1 MGSAGEGGPNDARAK
16 LHAEGLMLPH
26 QQDQAAGVANK
37 GTFEEHRVIV
47 KRKMPK
53 RKRKFGKGATRG
65 GDRKSCQSG
74 TRDPL
79 VFAAKGDAAAN
90 IQATVS
96 ATSVAV
102 KPMNRKQLH
111 RSLNWTTKK
120 LKCAEKKEAT
130 TAKKLTATKA
140 QCTVLAK
147 FAQEWQKEGH
157 LAHHQAESKV
167 NAIHKETKKKLN
179 LAACEI
185 ATAKRMSDDAVSNAH
200 DKIIAE

>member
-16 LHAEGLMLPH
+16 LHAEGLTLPH
-26 QQDQAAGVANK
+26 QQDQAAGVANE
-37 GTFEEHRVIV
+37 GTFEKHCVVV

-65 GDRKSCQSG
+65 GDQKSCQSG

-79 VFAAKGDAAAN
+79 VFAAEGDATAD

-96 ATSVAV
+96 ATSVTV
-102 KPMNRKQLH
+102 KPMKRTQLH
-111 RSLNWTTKK
+111 RSLDWTTKK

-130 TAKKLTATKA
+130 TMKRLTAAKA

-147 FAQEWQKEGH
+147 LAQERQKEGH

-167 NAIHKETKKKLN
+167 NAIHKETEKN
-179 LAACEI
+179 SI
-185 ATAKRMSDDAVSNAH
+185 
-200 DKIIAE
+200 